1 MASRCGKAP
10 PQSFLELASPKTAA
24 RTRSRTRAGA
34 RFQAARALPTALDA
48 VSQLASTVNNQA
60 GNPDRLNTSAHCL
73 CFFSGGVAE
82 GTVAVPARASKLERA
97 GQVCS
102 IVGRANGCVMLCVL
116 CCLTDMVPLRPMDP
130 EMVIGWSR
138 WLQGPQ
144 NPL

>member
-34 RFQAARALPTALDA
+34 RVQAARALPTALDA

-73 CFFSGGVAE
+73 CFFQVELQREQLQFQREQASSSGQARF
-82 GTVAVPARASKLERA
+82 AV
-97 GQVCS
+97 
-102 IVGRANGCVMLCVL
+102 
-116 CCLTDMVPLRPMDP
+116 
-130 EMVIGWSR
+130 
-138 WLQGPQ
+138 
-144 NPL
+144 